1 MNTPRMLLAALPLLV
16 GVAQAQQPP
25 ESEWRQANRQ
35 VAEFPRGHA
44 DVLKWEQARQ
54 TAMPPVAGKPA
65 TLVLNSVAEGV
76 QLAWQAHPE
85 LAKPLAQLGR
95 DDVALLASGQWQ
107 ALSASKLRRIE
118 DAAELIEVAH
128 GTRKTLLAAMAVEQ
142 ALPYQRQARQ
152 AAEAAAELGARM
164 AQTGNWSK
172 LQDAREQ
179 LLKMTALQQWQRSQ
193 YAADQSRAAVLKA
206 LQQWTRR
213 TAQTVRLPQGLP
225 ALPAAILSEQAF
237 QGHLERMAATL
248 PASEQTMMRA
258 NAELAYSAYRTAYAL
273 AGSSQ
278 QDTLKL
284 RQFIYDET
292 VLRYNGMLLNTWDL
306 LAESRALAE
315 ARVAAIGAVR
325 DFWLAEA
332 DLQLLLLGQ
341 VPESFVTLAAGGG
354 DSPTAAGH

>member
-1 MNTPRMLLAALPLLV
+1 MNKPRMLLAALPLLV

-44 DVLKWEQARQ
+44 DVLKWEQAHLAPA
-54 TAMPPVAGKPA
+54 TAAPAKPA
-65 TLVLNSVAEGV
+65 TLVLSTLADGV
-76 QLAWQAHPE
+76 RLAWQAHPD
-85 LAKPLAQLGR
+85 LAKPLAQLG
-95 DDVALLASGQWQ
+95 AEEAGLLASGQWQ
-107 ALSASKLRRIE
+107 GLSAVKLRRIE
-118 DAAELIEVAH
+118 DAAELIDVAH
-128 GTRKTLLAAMAVEQ
+128 VTRKTLLAAMAAEQ
-142 ALPYQRQARQ
+142 ALPYQQQALQ

-164 AQTGNWSK
+164 ARTGNWSK

-179 LLKMTALQQWQRSQ
+179 LLKVSALQQWQRSL

-213 TAQTVRLPQGLP
+213 PSQTVSLPQGLP
-225 ALPAAILSEQAF
+225 ALPASILSEQAF
-237 QGHLERMAATL
+237 QSRLESMAATL

-258 NAELAYSAYRTAYAL
+258 NAELAYSAYRTAFAL
-273 AGSSQ
+273 ASSSQ
-278 QDTLKL
+278 QDMLKL
-284 RQFIYDET
+284 RQLIYDET

-315 ARVAAIGAVR
+315 ARVEAIGAVR

-354 DSPTAAGH
+354 DSPAAAGH